1 MLKMFQINIPDESL
15 SLLSKTRRCLPQ
27 MRCLEMSQMQ
37 GPHIC
42 TVMVDFRATGPGLK
56 NNHQL
61 TDNRGAL
68 QDVVLARISFPI
80 YTNHLSTR
88 NAITVFAIDAY
99 LNGTYDI

>member
-1 MLKMFQINIPDESL
+1 MLKMSKINIPYESL
-15 SLLSKTRRCLPQ
+15 SVLSETRRCLPQ
-27 MRCLEMSQMQ
+27 MHCLEMFQMQ

>member
-1 MLKMFQINIPDESL
+1 MFQINIPDESL

-27 MRCLEMSQMQ
+27 MRCLEMSQMLVQ
-37 GPHIC
+37 GLHVC

-80 YTNHLSTR
+80 YTSLLSTR
-88 NAITVFAIDAY
+88 NANTVFVIDAY
-99 LNGTYDI
+99 